1 MKWPH
6 HKDDGLLKI
15 ADLSRV
21 IDPVQAGAAWLWE
34 IVVVGGRPDVELGR
48 QVRVAGGGC
57 RQLIEH
63 VVVTLRLGLVSDP
76 GLLQEVILE
85 EIHLKQKCI

>member
-1 MKWPH
+1 M
-6 HKDDGLLKI
+6 
-15 ADLSRV
+15 
-21 IDPVQAGAAWLWE
+21 
-34 IVVVGGRPDVELGR
+34 ELGR
-48 QVRVAGGGC
+48 QVRVAGGGR

-85 EIHLKQKCI
+85 EIHFKQKCI